1 MKLKEMTL
9 QQVLSGLRFEYRGYS
24 TEVIGND
31 DDQTLYIKNITR
43 DEFNE
48 LLNFDT
54 SNLKSYKKNNYSF
67 NTSRAIENIERYI
80 IPKLEQAKKEK

>member
-9 QQVLSGLRFEYRGYS
+9 QQVLSGLRFEYRGYI

-80 IPKLEQAKKEK
+80 IQ